1 MVLFFVDWIKT
12 PDALDNMSRE
22 ISLVE
27 CASNYWEQENDE
39 ECLEC
44 ASKKDEAAFITTIVN
59 SSNASSNTTNT
70 TVSAPSCYL
79 TYRIGDMSK
88 RDLETLHKNI
98 EED

>member
-22 ISLVE
+22 ISLV
-27 CASNYWEQENDE
+27 
-39 ECLEC
+39 EC